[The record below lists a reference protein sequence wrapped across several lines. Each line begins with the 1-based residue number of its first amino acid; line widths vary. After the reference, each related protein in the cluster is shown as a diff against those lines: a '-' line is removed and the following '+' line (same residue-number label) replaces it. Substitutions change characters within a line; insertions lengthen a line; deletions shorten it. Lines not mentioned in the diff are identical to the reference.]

1 LKFLTV
7 IQLPLKGFCTLE
19 NYQIQEQFNGKS
31 VLVTGGGS
39 GIGRATAIAFAKQG
53 ARVAVVGRRIDRLE
67 ETIQITKEIG
77 GQCIAIQA
85 DLTQGDQVESMV
97 QRVIKEF
104 GSLNYAF
111 NNAGILGT
119 MGNVTELTEQNFD
132 EVMSINV
139 KGVWLCMKYEIAQM
153 LEQKSGGAIVN
164 NASLS
169 GVLATPG
176 GSAYNAS
183 KHAVIGLT
191 KCAAVEYAR
200 SGIRVNAVCPGS
212 FPTDMLEQFLS
223 AGTTNETE
231 RQARQN
237 LFLSGI
243 PMGRF
248 GNPSEVGDVVLW
260 LCSQASSFVTG
271 QAIIVDGGA
280 VIM

>member
-1 LKFLTV
+1 VENQLKT
-7 IQLPLKGFCTLE
+7 G
-19 NYQIQEQFNGKS
+19 QFNGKS

-39 GIGRATAIAFAKQG
+39 GIGRATAITFAKHG
-53 ARVAVVGRRIDRLE
+53 AQVAVAGRRVDRLA
-67 ETIQITKEIG
+67 ETVRMIRELDG
-77 GQCIAIQA
+77 RGIAIQTDITRA
-85 DLTQGDQVESMV
+85 DQVEALV
-97 QRVIKEF
+97 GRVVEEF
-104 GSLNYAF
+104 GTLDYAF

-119 MGNVTELTEQNFD
+119 MGTVTELGEENFD
-132 EVMSINV
+132 EVMSVNV

-153 LEQKSGGAIVN
+153 LRQGSGGAIVN
-164 NASLS
+164 NSSLS

-183 KHAVIGLT
+183 KHAVLGLT

-200 SGIRVNAVCPGS
+200 AGIRVNAVCPGS
-212 FPTDMLEQFLS
+212 FPTEMLEQFLS
-223 AGTTNETE
+223 AGTTTATE
-231 RQARQN
+231 LQARRN

-248 GNPSEVGDVVLW
+248 GNPGEVGDVVVW

-271 QAIIVDGGA
+271 QAIVVDGGT